1 MAKLTALTVKNAKP
15 GRHADGHGLYL
26 LVKPT
31 GAKIWLLR
39 VQVEG
44 KRRDIGLGT
53 VDVSPRAA
61 GKGEVS
67 SIVIPILPR
76 KILSLAEGGDKAAM
90 RRVAVKSGLD
100 PIAERD
106 RERTKIPKFREAAKL
121 AHAAVREG
129 LSLVLVRQLKDAPVR
144 AVDVDRRNN
153 LLEQNHPAVCQRAPI
168 RLEAKLLRNLHLLSG
183 IEEMEKQA
191 GARMFFVPC
200 PLASTLG

>member
-1 MAKLTALTVKNAKP
+1 MFRDCSLTFAPNRTTATERIGSDLAKLTALTVKNAKP

-61 GKGEVS
+61 GKGEAS

-76 KILSLAEGGDKAAM
+76 KILSLAEARDKAAM
-90 RRVAVKSGLD
+90 LRVAAESGLD

-121 AHAAVREG
+121 AHAALNEG
-129 LSLVLVRQLKDAPVR
+129 WS
-144 AVDVDRRNN
+144 
-153 LLEQNHPAVCQRAPI
+153 
-168 RLEAKLLRNLHLLSG
+168 
-183 IEEMEKQA
+183 EK
-191 GARMFFVPC
+191 GYPWSSY
-200 PLASTLG
+200 AS